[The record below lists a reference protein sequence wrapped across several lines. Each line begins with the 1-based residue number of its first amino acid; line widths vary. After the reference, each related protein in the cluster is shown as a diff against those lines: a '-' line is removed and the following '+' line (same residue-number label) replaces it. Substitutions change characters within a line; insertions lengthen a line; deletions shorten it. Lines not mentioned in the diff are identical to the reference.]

1 MWTKDE
7 HVSPA
12 GIPRL
17 ASDALM
23 TLAEA
28 RQRLTAGVMPIASIS
43 LGLGEAVAKTLARDV
58 VAMADL
64 PARTVALR
72 DGWAVAAESI
82 AGASAYAPILL
93 EHETVWVEAGDDLPP
108 GTDTVLGQDAIPEP
122 EAAPGRIRVVEEAPE
137 TEGSRSAGADLSRG
151 QVVAVAGSRLGSS
164 QILALAACGI
174 VRVDVRCPTVRL
186 VATRPAGTAI
196 CAALAALIAADGG
209 ITVETLQP
217 GRDASTLAEA
227 ILGGPADAVFVVGG
241 TGFGRTDFSA
251 AALDLA
257 GTVTAHGLA
266 LRPGETSGFGTAG
279 GRPVLLVPGRPDA
292 ALACYL
298 TLGRPLLDALSGTH
312 ATDRRTGPLL
322 RKIVSTLGMSEIVF
336 VRCQSEG
343 IEFLG
348 GAELPLHRLVLADAV
363 VLVPPER
370 EGYGEG
376 TSVEII
382 PL

>member
-7 HVSPA
+7 PVSAA

-17 ASDALM
+17 ASDALT

-28 RQRLTAGVMPIASIS
+28 RQRLTSGVMPIASVS
-43 LGLGEAVAKTLARDV
+43 LGLSEAVGKTLARDV

-64 PARTVALR
+64 PARTAALR
-72 DGWAVAAESI
+72 DGWAVAAEAI

-93 EHETVWVEAGDDLPP
+93 DHEPVWVEAGDDLPP
-108 GTDTVLGQDAIPEP
+108 GTDTVLGQEAVPDP
-122 EAAPGRIRVVEEAPE
+122 EAATGRIRVVEEAAE
-137 TEGSRSAGADLSRG
+137 TEGTRSAGADLSRG
-151 QVVAVAGSRLGSS
+151 QIVAVAGTRLAPSRV
-164 QILALAACGI
+164 LAMAACGI
-174 VRVDVRCPTVRL
+174 VRVDVRRPTVRL
-186 VATRPAGTAI
+186 VATRPAGAAI
-196 CAALAALIAADGG
+196 CAALAALITADGG
-209 ITVETLQP
+209 IPVETLQP
-217 GRDASTLAEA
+217 DRDAGALAEA
-227 ILGGPADAVFVVGG
+227 ILGRQADAVFVVGG
-241 TGFGRTDFSA
+241 TGYGRTDLSA
-251 AALDLA
+251 AALTQA
-257 GTVTAHGLA
+257 GTLTAHGLA
-266 LRPGETSGFGTAG
+266 LRPGETTGFGTAG

-298 TLGRPLLDALSGTH
+298 TLGRPLLDALAGTH

-336 VRCQSEG
+336 VRFRSEG
-343 IEFLG
+343 VEPLG
-348 GAELPLHRLVLADAV
+348 GAELPLHRLALADAV

-376 TSVEII
+376 TNVEII